1 MVMFAKTPKI
11 KQRTASD
18 LKERNGGRGGE
29 LRGGTVED
37 VYLNIHSDQTGRLKL
52 AIVNSLF

>member
-1 MVMFAKTPKI
+1 
-11 KQRTASD
+11 
-18 LKERNGGRGGE
+18 
-29 LRGGTVED
+29 VED